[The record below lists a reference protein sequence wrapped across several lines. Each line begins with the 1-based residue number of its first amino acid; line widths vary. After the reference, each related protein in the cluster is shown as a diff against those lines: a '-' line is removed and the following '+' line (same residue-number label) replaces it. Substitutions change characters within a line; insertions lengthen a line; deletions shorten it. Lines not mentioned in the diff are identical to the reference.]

1 MNIIEDDRNEFYDL
15 LHYLTGDYEKKN
27 EGYFFYLN
35 CPEDP
40 RKIVYYDTTDIIL
53 IPDPALD
60 ANFKAIFLNRSKR
73 FENFLNCIYFNPN
86 DLEISDI
93 EFISGEFTKIGSIY
107 NINNLRANIACKGKI
122 RKKNAEKKD
131 DILLDVEMQIN
142 WIEKSDDKSFEYGS
156 VLRNHYSNKIRE
168 QHFLEKMEENK
179 KIKDEGNMIKKKKEE
194 RVFLDTLV
202 IGLILDDKS
211 MNKSSII
218 KLIKEK
224 IDGTTIA
231 IDNIKILEIN
241 LFSLMKKFMKAKLFG
256 KTISKEGFDWIKFIC
271 LRTWEKNTKIQ

>member
-1 MNIIEDDRNEFYDL
+1 M
-15 LHYLTGDYEKKN
+15 
-27 EGYFFYLN
+27 
-35 CPEDP
+35 
-40 RKIVYYDTTDIIL
+40 
-53 IPDPALD
+53 
-60 ANFKAIFLNRSKR
+60 NRSKR

-107 NINNLRANIACKGKI
+107 NINNLRTDIACKGKI